1 MKHHDS
7 LVIVINRDEKCF
19 LWSVLAL
26 VHEARDNPNRVEND
40 RRFEDI
46 INMDGISYH
55 VKLRDIDRFE
65 NLNENISVASVNT
78 KKQRSSL
85 WD

>member
-1 MKHHDS
+1 MKHRDS

-26 VHEARDNPNRVEND
+26 VREARDNSNRVEND
-40 RRFEDI
+40 RRFENTR
-46 INMDGISYH
+46 NMDGISYH

-65 NLNENISVASVNT
+65 NLNENISVASANT
-78 KKQRSSL
+78 KKQRSSP